1 MRNLFNQYI
10 PYLFGYKKKF
20 FYAILGMI
28 AVAIGTAG
36 TAHLIKP
43 VLDDI
48 FINKDREMLAI
59 LPFMFVF
66 VFTLKGV
73 GKYIQTYYTAYIGQ
87 DVVRKMRDDVVLH
100 LTHLDME
107 FFKQTHTG
115 EILSRITNDISRIQ
129 TVVSTIIP
137 NFFREIFTI
146 IVLTIYIIYLSPKLA
161 LYFLIFMPLVIYPVS
176 ILAKKMR
183 RYSKLSQESM
193 SDMTTR
199 LGEIFYNIEV
209 IKSNSSQNYEH
220 KKFASK
226 NYSVFRF
233 LIKQVK
239 VNALTSPIME
249 IIGAVSIGMV
259 IFIGGGEVID
269 NNMSVG
275 SFFAFATALFLLYDP
290 IRRISSLYNKAQ
302 DAVSANIRM
311 QELLSKEATIVSG
324 KIELNKPIEKIEFT
338 NISLK
343 YEKSEVLRNINLT
356 IQNGQSVA
364 LVGDSGSGKSSLVNL
379 IVRFYN
385 PNSGDIKING
395 IDIKNFTL
403 KSLHNNIGFVTQ
415 KIFIFND
422 TIAANISYG
431 LEIEQGRVIDALKK
445 ANAFEFVNNFADKT
459 DTILSEGGG
468 NLSGGQR
475 QRLALARALY
485 KNPQIL
491 ILDEATSALDNRSES
506 LIIKALSELKNDMI
520 IISIAH
526 RLSTIKN
533 SDNIFLFKNGS
544 ILCQGTQSQLQKR
557 CNEYRE
563 LNKDRI
569 N

>member
-1 MRNLFNQYI
+1 MKSLFSQYL

-28 AVAIGTAG
+28 AVAVGTAG

-48 FINKDREMLAI
+48 FINKDRDMLAI
-59 LPFMFVF
+59 LPFMFIF
-66 VFTLKGV
+66 IFTLKGF

-87 DVVRKMRDDVVLH
+87 DVVRKMRNDVVLH
-100 LTHLDME
+100 LTHLDIE
-107 FFKQTHTG
+107 FFNQTHTG

-129 TVVSTIIP
+129 TVVATIIP
-137 NFFREIFTI
+137 NFFREVFTI
-146 IVLTIYIIYLSPKLA
+146 IVLTAYIIYLSPKLA
-161 LYFLIFMPLVIYPVS
+161 LYFLIFMPLVIYPIS

-183 RYSKLSQESM
+183 IYSKLSQESM
-193 SDMTTR
+193 ADMTTR
-199 LGEIFYNIEV
+199 LGEIFYNIEM
-209 IKSNSSQNYEH
+209 IKSNSTQEYEH
-220 KKFASK
+220 KKFSIQ

-233 LIKQVK
+233 LMKQIK
-239 VNALTSPIME
+239 VNALTSPVME
-249 IIGAVSIGMV
+249 IIGAIAIGMV

-269 NNMSVG
+269 GNMSVG

-311 QELLSKEATIVSG
+311 QELFSKKPTIVSG
-324 KIELNKPIEKIEFT
+324 DIELNNNIEKIEFS

-343 YEKSEVLRNINLT
+343 YGKDEVLKDINF
-356 IQNGQSVA
+356 SVIKGESIA
-364 LVGDSGSGKSSLVNL
+364 LIGNSGSGKSSLVNL

-385 PNSGDIKING
+385 PNSGNIKING
-395 IDIKNFTL
+395 IDIRNFSL
-403 KSLHNNIGFVTQ
+403 KSLHDNIGFVTQ

-422 TIAANISYG
+422 TVASNVAYG
-431 LEIEQGRVIDALKK
+431 LEIDKDRVIDALKK
-445 ANAFEFVNNFADKT
+445 ANAFEFIEKFTNGIDM
-459 DTILSEGGG
+459 IISESGG

-491 ILDEATSALDNRSES
+491 ILDEATSALDNQSES
-506 LIIKALSELKNDMI
+506 LIIKALSELKDDKI

-526 RLSTIKN
+526 RLTTIKN
-533 SDNIFLFKNGS
+533 SDNIFLFKDGN

-557 CNEYRE
+557 CDEYKE
-563 LNKDRI
+563 LNKDMTK
-569 N
+569 

>member
-1 MRNLFNQYI
+1 MKSLFSQYL

-28 AVAIGTAG
+28 AVAVGTAG

-48 FINKDREMLAI
+48 FINKDRDMLAI
-59 LPFMFVF
+59 LPFMFIF
-66 VFTLKGV
+66 VFTLKGI

-100 LTHLDME
+100 LTHLDIE
-107 FFKQTHTG
+107 FFNQTHTG

-129 TVVSTIIP
+129 TVVATIIP

-146 IVLTIYIIYLSPKLA
+146 IVLTAYIIYLSPKLA

-183 RYSKLSQESM
+183 KYSNLSQESM
-193 SDMTTR
+193 ADMTTR
-199 LGEIFYNIEV
+199 LGEIFYNIEM
-209 IKSNSSQNYEH
+209 IKSNSTQEYEH
-220 KKFASK
+220 EKFSIQ

-233 LIKQVK
+233 LMKQIKT
-239 VNALTSPIME
+239 NALTSPVME
-249 IIGAVSIGMV
+249 IIGAVAIGMV
-259 IFIGGGEVID
+259 IFVGGGEVID
-269 NNMSVG
+269 GNMSVG

-311 QELLSKEATIVSG
+311 QELFSKKPTIVSG
-324 KIELNKPIEKIEFT
+324 NIELNNNIEKIEFSK
-338 NISLK
+338 ISLK
-343 YEKSEVLRNINLT
+343 YGKDKVLKDINF
-356 IQNGQSVA
+356 SVKKGESIA
-364 LVGDSGSGKSSLVNL
+364 LIGNSGSGKSSLVNL

-385 PNSGDIKING
+385 PNSGNIKING
-395 IDIKNFTL
+395 IDIRNFSL
-403 KSLHNNIGFVTQ
+403 KSLHDNIGFVTQ

-422 TIAANISYG
+422 TVASNVAYG
-431 LEIEQGRVIDALKK
+431 LEIDKDKVIKALKK
-445 ANAFEFVNNFADKT
+445 ANAFEFVNKFSDGV
-459 DTILSEGGG
+459 DMILSESGG

-491 ILDEATSALDNRSES
+491 ILDEATSALDNQSES
-506 LIIKALSELKNDMI
+506 LIIKALYELKSDMI

-526 RLSTIKN
+526 RLSTVKN
-533 SDNIFLFKNGS
+533 ADNIFLFKDGK
-544 ILCQGTQSQLQKR
+544 ILCEGTQSQLQKR
-557 CNEYRE
+557 CDEYKE
-563 LNKDRI
+563 LNKDI
-569 N
+569 TN